1 MPQRRY
7 VAPVQSK
14 VEKAKP
20 SGYASLDTTG
30 HVPASQISGGGGGG
44 SPIASATVT
53 GTVKTNTTV
62 ADPIVYRKS
71 EVDTLLAAKL
81 NTSDPSVTNART
93 PTAHAASHASGGTDP
108 VSPASIGAA
117 AVSHVHSGGDITTG
131 TVAVSRGGTG
141 TDGSSVAQN
150 RVLASPDGSAG
161 AIGFRPLV
169 AADIPALAESKVT
182 NLVADLAAKEATANK
197 GAASGYASL
206 DGTTKVPIAQ
216 IPTGTTG
223 TTVPFGNDARFSDA
237 RTPTAHAASHAAAGS
252 DPLTLSESQVTN
264 LTTDLAARVQVGGQL
279 GGTATSPTVLGL
291 RETSGPTL
299 LTAGAVADGQFLKRV
314 GTTVVGAS
322 PTATVAGGTATLAFG
337 TTGSDT
343 ASVAVADAT
352 VTGTSKVLAYL
363 QVPASDSPRQRDE
376 YWVEDITVL
385 AGNVSAGVGFT
396 IYGRCGFGRAVG
408 DFTVNY
414 AVL

>member
-1 MPQRRY
+1 MGQRRY

-14 VEKAKP
+14 VEKGKP
-20 SGYASLDTTG
+20 LGYPDLDATG

-62 ADPIVYRKS
+62 ADPVVYRKS

-81 NTSDPSVTNART
+81 NTTDPSVTNART
-93 PTAHAASHASGGTDP
+93 PTAHATTHQPGGTDAMA
-108 VSPASIGAA
+108 VDAVAATGSLRTLGTGAQQAA
-117 AVSHVHSGGDITTG
+117 AGNDARLSDARTPTSHVLATNLALGGQHSISGATAGH
-131 TVAVSRGGTG
+131 VLRA
-141 TDGSSVAQN
+141 SSATAANFQA
-150 RVLASPDGSAG
+150 LAAG
-161 AIGFRPLV
+161 
-169 AADIPALAESKVT
+169 DIPAIPESGVT
-182 NLVADLAAKEATANK
+182 NLVTDLAAKEATANK

-206 DGTTKVPIAQ
+206 DGSTKVPIAQ

-237 RTPTAHAASHAAAGS
+237 RTPTGSAGG
-252 DPLTLSESQVTN
+252 DLSGTYPNPAVAK
-264 LTTDLAARVQVGGQL
+264 LTT
-279 GGTATSPTVLGL
+279 TT
-291 RETSGPTL
+291 GPTS
-299 LTAGAVADGQFLKRV
+299 LTVGAVPDGTFLKRV
-314 GTTVVGAS
+314 GATVVGAS

-337 TTGSDT
+337 TLGADT

-352 VTGTSKVLAYL
+352 VTGGSRIEAYL
-363 QVPASDSPRQRDE
+363 QVPASDSPRPRDE
-376 YWVEDITVL
+376 YWVEDLTVR

-396 IYGRCGFGRAVG
+396 IYGRCGLGMAVG